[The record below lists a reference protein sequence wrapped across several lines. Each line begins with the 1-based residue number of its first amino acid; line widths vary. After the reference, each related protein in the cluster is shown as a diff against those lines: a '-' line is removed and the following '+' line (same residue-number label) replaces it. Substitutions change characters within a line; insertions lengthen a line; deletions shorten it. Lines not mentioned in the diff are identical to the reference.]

1 MRTVVTLVTGPVLL
15 LVGVVLMLTPDQWT
29 SSHLI
34 FLAGTVAMLPVA
46 VRLDTLLRD
55 ASPPWVR
62 VPALVLT
69 VVGALALAGQFV
81 IDFTVLRLAHGEREA
96 AGAMFDTLQE
106 SRVFALVFYQAGPAL
121 LFTGLALAAVGLVN
135 RSWRWAGGLLVAGA
149 LLVGAA
155 RVTGLRAGEV
165 VGLALVVAALVLTGR
180 AAGGGAAGREVG
192 GRANV

>member
-15 LVGVVLMLTPDQWT
+15 LVGVVLMMMPNVWT
-29 SSHLI
+29 LSHLV
-34 FLAGTVAMLPVA
+34 FLLGTVAMLPVA
-46 VRLDTLLRD
+46 VRLDALLRD
-55 ASPPWVR
+55 ASPPWIR

-69 VVGALALAGQFV
+69 VAGALALAGQFV
-81 IDFTVLRLAHGEREA
+81 IDFTVLRLAHGERAA
-96 AGAMFDTLQE
+96 AGAMFDTIQE
-106 SRVFALVFYQAGPAL
+106 SPVFALVFYQAGPAL

-165 VGLALVVAALVLTGR
+165 LGLALIVGALVLTGR
-180 AAGGGAAGREVG
+180 AVVGRRPAV
-192 GRANV
+192 